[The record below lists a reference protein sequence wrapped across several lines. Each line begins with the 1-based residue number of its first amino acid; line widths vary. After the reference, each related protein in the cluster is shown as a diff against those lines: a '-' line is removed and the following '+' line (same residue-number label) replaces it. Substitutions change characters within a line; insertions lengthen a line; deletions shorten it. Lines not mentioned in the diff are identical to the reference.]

1 MWLCLSCVENRLTGS
16 RLEGQLGGLPG
27 WLGTHMGQGDGRAV
41 IFGMCSEVRAISV
54 CSHM

>member
-1 MWLCLSCVENRLTGS
+1 MFMSRVGNRLTGS
-16 RLEGQLGGLPG
+16 SLEGQLRGLLG

-41 IFGMCSEVRAISV
+41 ILGMCSEVGARRV